1 MTEPGSVPPPY
12 GADASVAAADA
23 TPTSATAG
31 AHATASDPAP
41 ATASDPAPA
50 ASGTAP
56 TAPQQARQAARRPAR
71 QGSLR
76 EHNLRLVL
84 RHVLEASDVPD
95 APAPSRADVA
105 TATGLTRGSVSALV
119 DLLIG
124 ARLVAE
130 LPPAVTAR
138 AGRPAVPLVPARR
151 TVVGLG
157 AEVNVDY
164 VGVQALDLAGEV
176 LGHRT
181 TVGDF
186 RHSDPAAV
194 LALLASLVAEVL
206 AELPDGAR
214 PVGMCLALPG
224 LVDRVTGPLRL
235 APNLGWRDVDVVA
248 LLATHPAIDGL
259 PVRLAN
265 EANLAARAEARA
277 GVAGQSFLY
286 VSGEVGIGAAIVL
299 DGEVFAGR
307 HGWSGELGHTVV
319 DTAGPRCTCGARGC
333 LEQYAGKDA
342 LLRAAGRD
350 LDETVE
356 TLIDVAAGGDERA
369 VRALRD
375 AGEALGVALANFV
388 NLVDVETV
396 VLGGIYAPLAPW
408 LTEAVVAQLRSR
420 VLAAEWEDARV
431 GVAAGGEHAAMTG
444 AALVVLRSV
453 VDDPSA
459 WVVLPGVGDEAAE
472 AAAR

>member
-1 MTEPGSVPPPY
+1 MTEPG
-12 GADASVAAADA
+12 DA
-23 TPTSATAG
+23 PLPG
-31 AHATASDPAP
+31 PPAP
-41 ATASDPAPA
+41 GPRHA
-50 ASGTAP
+50 
-56 TAPQQARQAARRPAR
+56 PAR
-71 QGSLR
+71 QGTLR
-76 EHNLRLVL
+76 EHNLALVL
-84 RHVLEASDVPD
+84 RHVLDAS
-95 APAPSRADVA
+95 APAGAAGERPPPPSRADVA
-105 TATGLTRGSVSALV
+105 SATGLTRGAVSALV

-124 ARLVAE
+124 GRLVAE

-138 AGRPAVPLVPARR
+138 AGRPAVPLVPASG

-164 VGVQALDLAGEV
+164 VGVRALDLAGDV
-176 LGHRT
+176 VAART

-186 RHSDPAAV
+186 RHSDPARV
-194 LALLASLVAEVL
+194 LALLAGLVGEVR
-206 AELPDGAR
+206 AALPGGAR
-214 PVGMCLALPG
+214 LAGMCLALPG

-248 LLATHPAIDGL
+248 LLTARPEVAGLAI
-259 PVRLAN
+259 RLAN
-265 EANLAARAEARA
+265 EANLAARAEVRA

-299 DGEVFAGR
+299 DGEVFPGR

-319 DTAGPRCTCGARGC
+319 DQRGPRCTCGAQGC

-350 LDETVE
+350 VE
-356 TLIDVAAGGDERA
+356 EPVDALLAAVAAGDERA
-369 VRALRD
+369 ARALRS

-408 LTEAVVAQLRSR
+408 LTDAVVGQLRSR
-420 VLAAEWEDARV
+420 VLASAWEDARV
-431 GVAAGGEHAAMTG
+431 GVASGGAHAAMTG
-444 AALVVLRSV
+444 AALVVLRAVADAPTPWLTPTPHS
-453 VDDPSA
+453 S
-459 WVVLPGVGDEAAE
+459 
-472 AAAR
+472 

>member
-1 MTEPGSVPPPY
+1 MTEPGS
-12 GADASVAAADA
+12 
-23 TPTSATAG
+23 T
-31 AHATASDPAP
+31 PAP
-41 ATASDPAPA
+41 SPSPGAPTTPPGGPQRRTPARRPA
-50 ASGTAP
+50 AGPAG
-56 TAPQQARQAARRPAR
+56 PAR

-84 RHVLEASDVPD
+84 QHVLDAAAVPD
-95 APAPSRADVA
+95 APPPSRADVA

-124 ARLVAE
+124 ARLVTE

-138 AGRPAVPLVPARR
+138 AGRPAVPLVPASR

-164 VGVQALDLAGEV
+164 VGVRALDLAGEV
-176 LGHRT
+176 LAHRT
-181 TVGDF
+181 TAGDF

-194 LALLASLVAEVL
+194 LALLAAQVAEVL
-206 AELPDGAR
+206 TELPAGAR

-248 LLATHPAIDGL
+248 LLDAHEAVRAL

-277 GVAGQSFLY
+277 GAAGQSFLY

-299 DGEVFAGR
+299 DGEVFPGR

-319 DTAGPRCTCGARGC
+319 DTSGPRCTCGAFGC

-342 LLRAAGRD
+342 LLRAAGIP
-350 LDETVE
+350 LEEPVG
-356 TLIDVAAGGDERA
+356 TLIDAAAAGDERA
-369 VRALRD
+369 ARALRG

-408 LTEAVVAQLRSR
+408 LTETVVAQLRTR

-444 AALVVLRSV
+444 AAIVMLRAVVE
-453 VDDPSA
+453 DPSA
-459 WVVLPGVGDEAAE
+459 WLGVDPDATGAAGAP
-472 AAAR
+472 AAAV

>member
-1 MTEPGSVPPPY
+1 MTHPSSDPQRPAR
-12 GADASVAAADA
+12 GADR
-23 TPTSATAG
+23 G
-31 AHATASDPAP
+31 AV
-41 ATASDPAPA
+41 
-50 ASGTAP
+50 G
-56 TAPQQARQAARRPAR
+56 RRRTPAR

-76 EHNLRLVL
+76 EHNLALVL
-84 RHVLEASDVPD
+84 RHVLD
-95 APAPSRADVA
+95 AATPAAEVPAPSRADVA

-138 AGRPAVPLVPARR
+138 AGRPAVPLVPASR

-164 VGVQALDLAGEV
+164 IGVRALDLAGEV
-176 LGHRT
+176 LAHRT
-181 TVGDF
+181 TAGDF

-194 LALLASLVAEVL
+194 LALLAGLVGEVR
-206 AELPDGAR
+206 AELPPSAR
-214 PVGMCLALPG
+214 LAGIGLALPG

-248 LLATHPAIDGL
+248 LLTAHPEVDGL
-259 PVRLAN
+259 AVRLAN

-299 DGEVFAGR
+299 DGEVFVGR
-307 HGWSGELGHTVV
+307 HGWGGELGHTVV
-319 DTAGPRCTCGARGC
+319 DQQGPRCTCGARGC

-350 LDETVE
+350 VE
-356 TLIDVAAGGDERA
+356 EPVDALVAAAGAGDERA
-369 VRALRD
+369 ARALRSG
-375 AGEALGVALANFV
+375 GEALGVALANFI

-408 LTEAVVAQLRSR
+408 LTESVVAQLRAR
-420 VLAAEWEDARV
+420 VLASAWADARV
-431 GVAAGGEHAAMTG
+431 GVAAAGPHAAMTG
-444 AALVVLRSV
+444 AAVVVLRAV
-453 VDDPSA
+453 ADDP
-459 WVVLPGVGDEAAE
+459 
-472 AAAR
+472 ARWLDPTA

>member
-1 MTEPGSVPPPY
+1 VTHPP
-12 GADASVAAADA
+12 
-23 TPTSATAG
+23 
-31 AHATASDPAP
+31 SDPPRPVARVERG
-41 ATASDPAPA
+41 AVRNADR
-50 ASGTAP
+50 GTVG
-56 TAPQQARQAARRPAR
+56 RRRAPAR

-76 EHNLRLVL
+76 EHNLALVL
-84 RHVLEASDVPD
+84 RHVLDASTPAAEV
-95 APAPSRADVA
+95 PAPSRADVA

-138 AGRPAVPLVPARR
+138 AGRPAVPLVPASR

-164 VGVQALDLAGEV
+164 VGVRALDLAGEV
-176 LGHRT
+176 LAHRT
-181 TVGDF
+181 TAGDF

-194 LALLASLVAEVL
+194 LALLARLVGEVR
-206 AELPDGAR
+206 AELPADAR
-214 PVGMCLALPG
+214 LAGIGLALPG

-248 LLATHPAIDGL
+248 LLTAHPEVDGL
-259 PVRLAN
+259 AVRLAN

-277 GVAGQSFLY
+277 GVAGPSFLY

-299 DGEVFAGR
+299 DGEVFVGR

-319 DTAGPRCTCGARGC
+319 DQQGPRCTCGARGC

-350 LDETVE
+350 VE
-356 TLIDVAAGGDERA
+356 EPVDALVAAAQAGDERA
-369 VRALRD
+369 ARALRSG
-375 AGEALGVALANFV
+375 GEALGVALANFV

-408 LTEAVVAQLRSR
+408 LTEAVVAQLRAR
-420 VLAAEWEDARV
+420 VLASAWEDARV
-431 GVAAGGEHAAMTG
+431 GVAAGGAHAAMTG
-444 AALVVLRSV
+444 AAVVVLRAV
-453 VDDPSA
+453 ADDPAA
-459 WVVLPGVGDEAAE
+459 WLDAPATA
-472 AAAR
+472 

>member
-1 MTEPGSVPPPY
+1 VTQ
-12 GADASVAAADA
+12 
-23 TPTSATAG
+23 
-31 AHATASDPAP
+31 PA
-41 ATASDPAPA
+41 
-50 ASGTAP
+50 AP
-56 TAPQQARQAARRPAR
+56 TAAARRRVPAR

-76 EHNLRLVL
+76 EHNLALVL
-84 RHVLEASDVPD
+84 RHVLD
-95 APAPSRADVA
+95 AAGATAPGTETPPSRADVA
-105 TATGLTRGSVSALV
+105 TATGLTRGAVSALV

-124 ARLVAE
+124 ARLVDE
-130 LPPAVTAR
+130 LPPVVTAR
-138 AGRPAVPLVPARR
+138 AGRPAVPLVPARG

-164 VGVQALDLAGEV
+164 IGVRTLDLAGQV
-176 LGHRT
+176 LAHRET
-181 TVGDF
+181 AGDY

-194 LALLASLVAEVL
+194 LALLAGLVGEVRADLPPSARL
-206 AELPDGAR
+206 A
-214 PVGMCLALPG
+214 GMCLALPG

-248 LLATHPAIDGL
+248 LLTAHPEVDGL
-259 PVRLAN
+259 AVRLAN

-277 GVAGQSFLY
+277 GAAGQSFLY
-286 VSGEVGIGAAIVL
+286 VSGEVGIGAAVVL

-319 DTAGPRCTCGARGC
+319 DQQGPRCTCGARGC

-350 LDETVE
+350 VE
-356 TLIDVAAGGDERA
+356 EPVEALLAAVAAGDERA
-369 VRALRD
+369 ARALRS

-408 LTEAVVAQLRSR
+408 LTDAVTAQLRSR
-420 VLAAEWEDARV
+420 VLASAWAQARV
-431 GVAAGGEHAAMTG
+431 GVAAGGPHAAMTG
-444 AALVVLRSV
+444 AAVVVLRAV
-453 VDDPSA
+453 ADDPAA
-459 WVVLPGVGDEAAE
+459 WLDAPA
-472 AAAR
+472 

>member
-1 MTEPGSVPPPY
+1 MTDRGSPPDRPAEPPS
-12 GADASVAAADA
+12 
-23 TPTSATAG
+23 AG
-31 AHATASDPAP
+31 A
-41 ATASDPAPA
+41 
-50 ASGTAP
+50 
-56 TAPQQARQAARRPAR
+56 RRRAPAR

-76 EHNLRLVL
+76 EHNLALVL
-84 RHVLEASDVPD
+84 RHVLD
-95 APAPSRADVA
+95 AAGAPGTPTRAAPPSRADVA

-124 ARLVAE
+124 ARLIAE
-130 LPPAVTAR
+130 LPPVVTAR
-138 AGRPAVPLVPARR
+138 AGRPAVPLVPAAR

-164 VGVQALDLAGEV
+164 IGVRALDLAGEV
-176 LGHRT
+176 LAHRT
-181 TVGDF
+181 TAGDF
-186 RHSDPAAV
+186 RHSEPARV
-194 LALLASLVAEVL
+194 LALLAGLVGEVR
-206 AELPDGAR
+206 AELPTEAR
-214 PVGMCLALPG
+214 VAGMCVALPG

-248 LLATHPAIDGL
+248 LLTAHPEVDGL

-265 EANLAARAEARA
+265 EANLAARAEVRA
-277 GVAGQSFLY
+277 GMAGDSFLY

-319 DTAGPRCTCGARGC
+319 DQQGPRCTCGARGC

-350 LDETVE
+350 VEDTVDA
-356 TLIDVAAGGDERA
+356 LLGAAAAGDERA
-369 VRALRD
+369 ARALRA

-388 NLVDVETV
+388 NLVDVETI

-408 LTEAVVAQLRSR
+408 LTDAVVAQLRSR
-420 VLAAEWEDARV
+420 VLAAEWAEARV

-444 AALVVLRSV
+444 AAVVVLRAV
-453 VDDPSA
+453 ADDPAA
-459 WVVLPGVGDEAAE
+459 WLPLPTETPDRPSG
-472 AAAR
+472 RP

>member
-1 MTEPGSVPPPY
+1 MTEPGS
-12 GADASVAAADA
+12 
-23 TPTSATAG
+23 TPAQSP
-31 AHATASDPAP
+31 DPG
-41 ATASDPAPA
+41 APA
-50 ASGTAP
+50 APPGRATRGSSRRP
-56 TAPQQARQAARRPAR
+56 AAGPAR

-84 RHVLEASDVPD
+84 QHVLDAAAVPD
-95 APAPSRADVA
+95 APPPSRADVA

-124 ARLVAE
+124 ARLVTE
-130 LPPAVTAR
+130 LPPAATAR
-138 AGRPAVPLVPARR
+138 AGRPAVPLVPASR

-164 VGVQALDLAGEV
+164 VGVRALDLAGEV
-176 LGHRT
+176 LAHRT
-181 TVGDF
+181 IPGDF

-194 LALLASLVAEVL
+194 LALLAAQVAEVL
-206 AELPDGAR
+206 AELPEGAR

-248 LLATHPAIDGL
+248 LLDAHEAVRAL

-277 GVAGQSFLY
+277 GTAGQSFLY

-299 DGEVFAGR
+299 DGEVFPGR

-319 DTAGPRCTCGARGC
+319 DTHGPRCTCGAFGC

-342 LLRAAGRD
+342 LLRAAGIP
-350 LDETVE
+350 LEEPVE
-356 TLIDVAAGGDERA
+356 TLIDAAATGDERA
-369 VRALRD
+369 TAALRG

-408 LTEAVVAQLRSR
+408 LTESVVAQLRTR

-444 AALVVLRSV
+444 AAIVMLRGVVE
-453 VDDPSA
+453 DPTA
-459 WVVLPGVGDEAAE
+459 WVGLDTGAAIPDAGAE
-472 AAAR
+472 PAVAG